1 MVKSSDGIV
10 TMQMSPS
17 RSVQKEE
24 SDADVEGN
32 SVVKQNSTNS
42 DVEDRCDIIE
52 KDTSILPLSI
62 LQPLRTDPVK
72 ALQSRQRRLER
83 LATVA
88 MPELHYIG
96 QISSGRGLVMDTSEG
111 A

>member
-1 MVKSSDGIV
+1 MQLSS
-10 TMQMSPS
+10 SS
-17 RSVQKEE
+17 SVPNEE

-32 SVVKQNSTNS
+32 SVVKESSTNG
-42 DVEDRCDIIE
+42 DVESRRDDIE
-52 KDTSILPLSI
+52 KDTSILPLSV

-72 ALQSRQRRLER
+72 ALHSRQRRLER

-96 QISSGRGLVMDTSEG
+96 QISSGKGLVMDTSEG
-111 A
+111 ACCRYRAYLP

>member
-1 MVKSSDGIV
+1 
-10 TMQMSPS
+10 MQLSPS
-17 RSVQKEE
+17 SSVPNEE

-32 SVVKQNSTNS
+32 LVVRDNSTNG
-42 DVEDRCDIIE
+42 DAEDRRHDIE
-52 KDTSILPLSI
+52 KDTSITPLNV

-72 ALQSRQRRLER
+72 ALHSRQRRLER

-96 QISSGRGLVMDTSEG
+96 QISSGKGLVVDTSEG
-111 A
+111 ACCR